1 MSMIYICAAMIML
14 SFGCIILSGLFALA
28 YFIKCKDYAMASIGV
43 VLYMGLIGC
52 VGLMYCI

>member
-1 MSMIYICAAMIML
+1 MSMTYIFATMIVL

-28 YFIKCKDYAMASIGV
+28 YFIKCKEYAMASIAV